1 MLSFSRPL
9 SLCEKYAD
17 ILFVGAALDVSG
29 TLPGKTKFT
38 ENVSRE
44 PSKAL
49 EAEWLAATS
58 QTKNLLLSI
67 DCTAEAELCREQG
80 IISYPAI
87 RVFDG
92 SDKVRRYKG
101 ARKASA

>member
-1 MLSFSRPL
+1 MS
-9 SLCEKYAD
+9 
-17 ILFVGAALDVSG
+17 ALDVS
-29 TLPGKTKFT
+29 KFAPARVKST
-38 ENVSRE
+38 DKFSRE

-58 QTKNLLLSI
+58 QTKTALLSV
-67 DCTAEAELCREQG
+67 DCKAEATLCQEQG
-80 IISYPAI
+80 VISYPAI

-92 SDKVRRYKG
+92 NEKVRRYKG